1 MKQGLTISNNVAP
14 ARPVWYFHLWILG
27 KIKSPKFSRFQ
38 LVAHLAGLAPL
49 AWLAFDWWRDNLTVN
64 PIQNLTLRTG
74 KYALVFLILSLACT
88 PANTLFGFRPAL
100 KVRRP
105 LGLYAFLYASL
116 HFLIFVWVDYGLD
129 LHLIREAIFEKPYAL
144 VGFSAFLIL
153 VSLAITSTRGWM
165 RRLGK
170 NWTRLHRLVYLA
182 GLLVIVHYL
191 WLVKADLR
199 PPILYGS
206 VILVLLTFRLQP
218 VRRFIGKVRWA
229 GSVRVSVFYRKLQ
242 DTLRKKRAIIAKGKT
257 GKPDPMNYTR
267 N

>member
-1 MKQGLTISNNVAP
+1 VLTINA
-14 ARPVWYFHLWILG
+14 
-27 KIKSPKFSRFQ
+27 KFSRFQ
-38 LVAHLAGLAPL
+38 LAAHLIGLAPL
-49 AWLAFDWWRDNLTVN
+49 AWLIIDWRLDNLTVN

-88 PANTLFGFRPAL
+88 PAKTLFGFSPAL

-116 HFLIFVWVDYGLD
+116 HFSIFVWLDYGLD
-129 LHLIREAIFEKPYAL
+129 LQLLREAIFEKPYAL

-153 VSLAITSTRGWM
+153 VALAITSTRGWM
-165 RRLGK
+165 RRLGR
-170 NWTRLHRLVYLA
+170 NWTRLHRLIYLA

-206 VILVLLTFRLQP
+206 IILVLLAFRLPP
-218 VRRFIGKVRWA
+218 VRKAMSNLRWSASKRIAVFSQKLVDAAWKSKRF
-229 GSVRVSVFYRKLQ
+229 FRKE
-242 DTLRKKRAIIAKGKT
+242 KT
-257 GKPDPMNYTR
+257 EKPDQFKYNQS
-267 N
+267 